1 MSLDL
6 PRYTLNDGH
15 LLPVIGFGT
24 YPLRG
29 HDGVEAMVH
38 ALETGYRL
46 LDSAV
51 NYGNEEEVGEAV
63 RRSGLAREDVRVT
76 TKIPGRH
83 HGYDL
88 AIGSVEE
95 SLRRMRFDYLD
106 LVLIHWPNPAVGK
119 YVEAW
124 RALVELRKRGVVRSI
139 GVSNFTEQHLRAV
152 IEDSGV
158 TPAVNQIELHPYF
171 PQQQMLGVHA
181 DLGIQTEAWSPLGK
195 RSAPFADPPVAEPPV
210 AEPAERYG
218 VTPAQVILRW
228 QLQRGSLP
236 LPKSATPQRQLQN
249 LDLFGFEL
257 THAEVDAITALA
269 RPDGRLFG
277 GDPDTHEEM

>member
-1 MSLDL
+1 MTFEI
-6 PRYTLNDGH
+6 PRYTLNDCQSV
-15 LLPVIGFGT
+15 PVIGFGT

-29 HDGVEAMVH
+29 EDGVEAMVH
-38 ALETGYRL
+38 ALEAGYRL
-46 LDSAV
+46 LDTAV

-63 RRSGLAREDVRVT
+63 RRSGLPREDIQVT
-76 TKIPGRH
+76 SKIPGRH
-83 HGYDL
+83 HEYDQ

-106 LVLIHWPNPAVGK
+106 RVLIHWPNPGVGK

-124 RALVELRKRGVVRSI
+124 RALVELRNRGLVRSI
-139 GVSNFTEQHLRAV
+139 GVSNFTEQHLHAV

-158 TPAVNQIELHPYF
+158 TPAVNQVELHPYF
-171 PQQQMLGVHA
+171 PQQEMVRVHT

-195 RSAPFADPPVAEPPV
+195 RSAPFAEPPV
-210 AEPAERYG
+210 SEPSERYG

-228 QLQRGSLP
+228 HLQRRSLP
-236 LPKSATPQRQLQN
+236 LPKSSTPQRQRQN

-257 THAEVDAITALA
+257 TDAEVDAITALA

-277 GDPDTHEEM
+277 GDPDHHEEM

>member
-1 MSLDL
+1 MTSDV

-15 LLPVIGFGT
+15 SLPVIGFGT

-29 HDGVEAMVH
+29 QDGVEAMVH
-38 ALETGYRL
+38 ALEAGYRL

-51 NYGNEEEVGEAV
+51 SYGNEEEVGEAV
-63 RRSGLAREDVRVT
+63 LRSGLAREDVQVT

-83 HGYDL
+83 HEYDL

-95 SLRRMRFDYLD
+95 SLRRMRLDYLD

-124 RALVELRKRGVVRSI
+124 RALVRLRERGLVRSI
-139 GVSNFTEQHLRAV
+139 GVSNFTEQHLHTV

-158 TPAVNQIELHPYF
+158 TPAVNQVELHPYF
-171 PQQQMLGVHA
+171 PQQQMLTVHA
-181 DLGIQTEAWSPLGK
+181 DLGIQTEGWSPLGK
-195 RSAPFADPPVAEPPV
+195 RSAPFAEPPV
-210 AEPAERYG
+210 TEAAERYG

-228 QLQRGSLP
+228 HLQRASLP
-236 LPKSATPQRQLQN
+236 LPKSATPQRQRQN
-249 LDLFGFEL
+249 FDLFSFEL
-257 THAEVDAITALA
+257 TDAEVDAITALA

>member
-1 MSLDL
+1 MTFEI
-6 PRYTLNDGH
+6 PRYTLNDGQSV
-15 LLPVIGFGT
+15 PVIGFGT

-29 HDGVEAMVH
+29 DDGVEAMVH
-38 ALETGYRL
+38 ALEAGYRL
-46 LDSAV
+46 LDTAV

-63 RRSGLAREDVRVT
+63 RRSGLPREDIQVT
-76 TKIPGRH
+76 SKIPGRH
-83 HGYDL
+83 HEYDQ

-106 LVLIHWPNPAVGK
+106 RVLIHWPNPGVGK

-124 RALVELRKRGVVRSI
+124 RALVELRNRGLVRSI
-139 GVSNFTEQHLRAV
+139 GVSNFTEQHLHAV
-152 IEDSGV
+152 IADSGV
-158 TPAVNQIELHPYF
+158 TPAVNQVELHPYF
-171 PQQQMLGVHA
+171 PQQEMVRVHT

-195 RSAPFADPPVAEPPV
+195 RSAPFAEPPV
-210 AEPAERYG
+210 SEPSERYG

-228 QLQRGSLP
+228 HLQRRSLP
-236 LPKSATPQRQLQN
+236 LPKSSTPQRQRQN

-257 THAEVDAITALA
+257 TDAEVDAITALA

-277 GDPDTHEEM
+277 GDPDHHEEM

>member
-1 MSLDL
+1 MTFEI
-6 PRYTLNDGH
+6 PRYTLNDGQSV
-15 LLPVIGFGT
+15 PVIGFGT

-29 HDGVEAMVH
+29 DDGVEAMVH
-38 ALETGYRL
+38 ALEAGYRL
-46 LDSAV
+46 LDTAV

-63 RRSGLAREDVRVT
+63 RRSGLPREDIQVT
-76 TKIPGRH
+76 SKIPGRH
-83 HGYDL
+83 HEYDQ

-95 SLRRMRFDYLD
+95 SLRRLRFDYLD
-106 LVLIHWPNPAVGK
+106 RVLIHWPNPGVGK

-124 RALVELRKRGVVRSI
+124 RALVELRNRGLVRSI
-139 GVSNFTEQHLRAV
+139 GVSNFTEQHLHAV

-158 TPAVNQIELHPYF
+158 TPAVNQVELHPYF
-171 PQQQMLGVHA
+171 PQQEMVRVHT

-195 RSAPFADPPVAEPPV
+195 RSAPFAEPPV
-210 AEPAERYG
+210 SGPSERYG

-228 QLQRGSLP
+228 HLQRRSLP
-236 LPKSATPQRQLQN
+236 LPKSSTPQRQRQN

-257 THAEVDAITALA
+257 TDAEVDAITALA

-277 GDPDTHEEM
+277 GDPDHHEEM

>member
-1 MSLDL
+1 MTLDI
-6 PRYTLNDGH
+6 PRYKLNDGQSV
-15 LLPVIGFGT
+15 PVIGFGT

-29 HDGVEAMVH
+29 DDGVEAMVH
-38 ALETGYRL
+38 ALEAGYRL
-46 LDSAV
+46 LDTAV

-63 RRSGLAREDVRVT
+63 RRSGLGREDVQVT
-76 TKIPGRH
+76 SKIPGRH
-83 HGYDL
+83 HGYDQ

-106 LVLIHWPNPAVGK
+106 RVLIHWPNPGVGK

-124 RALVELRKRGVVRSI
+124 RALVELRNRGLVRSI
-139 GVSNFTEQHLRAV
+139 GVSNFTEQHLHAV

-158 TPAVNQIELHPYF
+158 TPAVNQVELHPYF
-171 PQQQMLGVHA
+171 PQQEMVRVHT

-195 RSAPFADPPVAEPPV
+195 RSAPFAEPAV
-210 AEPAERYG
+210 SEPAERHG

-228 QLQRGSLP
+228 HLQRRSLP
-236 LPKSATPQRQLQN
+236 LPKSSTPQRQRQN

-257 THAEVDAITALA
+257 TDAEVDAITALA

-277 GDPDTHEEM
+277 GDPDHHEEM